1 MILVTGGSGFIGSAL
16 IRELINSELDDVV
29 NIDTLTYAGNKEN
42 LESIKDNKGYFFEQV
57 NICDRVALDDIF
69 STYKPSCVINLA
81 AESHVD
87 RSIDDPGVFIDT
99 NIFGTYTLL
108 EASRLYLNNI
118 QADYR
123 SFFKFIHVST
133 DEVFG
138 DLEKTKSYFTED
150 SPYKPSSPYS
160 ASKASSDHLVRAWHR
175 TYGFPSI
182 VTNCSNN
189 YGPFQFPEKLIPTI
203 ILNAIEGEIIPVYG
217 NGEQVRDWLYVED
230 HVKALYLVATRGKL
244 GETYNIGGW
253 NEIKNIDVVKTV
265 CKILDEKII
274 EKPNN
279 ITSFSELISFVKDRP
294 GHDQRYA
301 IDATKIKKNL
311 SWKPEETFETGIRKT
326 VEWYLLNR
334 GWCNRLNTN
343 DRERVSHRERK
354 TIKTLN

>member
-29 NIDTLTYAGNKEN
+29 NIDTLTYSGNKEN

-138 DLEKTKSYFTED
+138 DLKKINHISQKIPLTNQVHPIQPLKLLLTIWLGLGIELMV
-150 SPYKPSSPYS
+150 SPQ
-160 ASKASSDHLVRAWHR
+160 L
-175 TYGFPSI
+175 
-182 VTNCSNN
+182 
-189 YGPFQFPEKLIPTI
+189 
-203 ILNAIEGEIIPVYG
+203 
-217 NGEQVRDWLYVED
+217 
-230 HVKALYLVATRGKL
+230 
-244 GETYNIGGW
+244 
-253 NEIKNIDVVKTV
+253 
-265 CKILDEKII
+265 
-274 EKPNN
+274 
-279 ITSFSELISFVKDRP
+279 
-294 GHDQRYA
+294 
-301 IDATKIKKNL
+301 
-311 SWKPEETFETGIRKT
+311 
-326 VEWYLLNR
+326 
-334 GWCNRLNTN
+334 
-343 DRERVSHRERK
+343 
-354 TIKTLN
+354 